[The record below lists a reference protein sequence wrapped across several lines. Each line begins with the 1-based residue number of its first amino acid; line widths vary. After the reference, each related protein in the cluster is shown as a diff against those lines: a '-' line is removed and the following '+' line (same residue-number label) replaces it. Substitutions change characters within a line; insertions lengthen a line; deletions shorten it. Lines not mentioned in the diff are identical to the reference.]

1 MKKCPL
7 LIYSHG
13 GGRLG
18 NQLLVFSHLLSWYW
32 ENPNYRLM
40 NLSFWEY
47 AELFETTRHNAIC
60 YFSERGAS
68 SPRILQYLHNRP
80 MLTKQLLGYV
90 RYPTLKLSDW
100 NLLHHRVDVGFNKV
114 LDLSSSDFNHL
125 LDKKKVVM
133 LSGWQIRC
141 WELVKKYQD
150 DIRSY
155 FTPLPK
161 YSLPANKFMQR
172 LKDNYDLII
181 GIYIRQED
189 YKQWLNGR
197 FYFETETYLK
207 WMKELYDLYAYKKI
221 CFLIAGNATGDT
233 SVFKDF
239 PCEFATG
246 NINAGGHY
254 LENIIELSQCDLI
267 LSVPSTFSTWAAF
280 LGDTPI
286 MPVVSKETAVQD
298 IKIMSKHLFDAYV
311 DPEFS
316 LAVQ

>member
-1 MKKCPL
+1 MRKSPL

-32 ENPNYRLM
+32 ENPGYRLM

-47 AELFETTRHNAIC
+47 AELFNTTQNNAVC
-60 YFSERGAS
+60 YYSEEGDSIPFSK
-68 SPRILQYLHNRP
+68 YLRNKP
-80 MLTKQLLGYV
+80 AITKQLLDYV
-90 RYPTLKLSDW
+90 RYPALKLSDW
-100 NLLHHRVDVGFNKV
+100 HLLYHRVDVGFDNVMNLSSPEFNNV
-114 LDLSSSDFNHL
+114 LDQN
-125 LDKKKVVM
+125 KIVM

-141 WELVKKYQD
+141 WDLLKKYQD

-161 YSLPANKFMQR
+161 YSIPANKFMQR
-172 LKDNYDLII
+172 LKENYDLII

-189 YKQWLNGR
+189 YKKWLNGR
-197 FYFETETYLK
+197 FYFETEDYLK
-207 WMKELYDLYAYKKI
+207 WMKELYDLYADKKV
-221 CFLIAGNATGDT
+221 CFLVAGNGTDNT
-233 SVFKDF
+233 SVFKDL

-280 LGDTPI
+280 MGDTPI
-286 MPVVSKETAVQD
+286 VPVVSKKSTVRD
-298 IKIMSKHLFDAYV
+298 TKFMNNHLFDAYI